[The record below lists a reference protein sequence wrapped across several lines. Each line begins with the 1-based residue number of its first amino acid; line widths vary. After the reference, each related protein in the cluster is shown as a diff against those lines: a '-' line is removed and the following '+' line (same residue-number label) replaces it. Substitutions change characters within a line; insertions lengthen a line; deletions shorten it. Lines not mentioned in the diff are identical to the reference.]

1 MPTGPSRYPGLK
13 DTLIFCPVN
22 YMGHGENWYRTL
34 GENVQVI
41 NTGGQVWG
49 KIDNAFATTFKNNSG
64 VAPFMW
70 INWPCSDNDK
80 DALHMG
86 GHNNFLGSDLKPG
99 QVKGVVINPM
109 QQSEPSKQG
118 IFMTADFTWNLWGS
132 TEHADQ
138 VWEKSFSYIDHNS
151 GKETE
156 GSNALRE
163 LSGHMKRMYGGGAT
177 WENDESADIKQE
189 LADFRAK
196 LSSDTRDRSRCR
208 QGVQGLPGP
217 AAHRQDLSRE
227 RRDQGDGGADEA
239 LARHLG

>member
-1 MPTGPSRYPGLK
+1 
-13 DTLIFCPVN
+13 
-22 YMGHGENWYRTL
+22 MGHGENWYRTL

-109 QQSEPSKQG
+109 QQSEPPS
-118 IFMTADFTWNLWGS
+118 
-132 TEHADQ
+132 
-138 VWEKSFSYIDHNS
+138 
-151 GKETE
+151 
-156 GSNALRE
+156 
-163 LSGHMKRMYGGGAT
+163 
-177 WENDESADIKQE
+177 
-189 LADFRAK
+189 RA
-196 LSSDTRDRSRCR
+196 SS
-208 QGVQGLPGP
+208 
-217 AAHRQDLSRE
+217 
-227 RRDQGDGGADEA
+227 
-239 LARHLG
+239 